1 MDSKVM
7 SLLRQRKME
16 SDYVIGYTEYELKKI
31 ESLYNIIIEGQL
43 REFML
48 LAGRCD
54 GGLIGDDPIILYRPS
69 WDVRTQIIFQLIL
82 FDDLQD
88 IGAFDYIEKNF
99 CFSLEYETQN
109 YYLITGKQDNL
120 VYHYDSNEKK
130 TECTNMTF
138 YEYLDDVYKRY
149 VEETD
154 KEQIIC
160 RGELL
165 EIYV

>member
-31 ESLYNIIIEGQL
+31 GVLYDILIEGQL

-54 GGLIGDDPIILYRPS
+54 GGLIGDDPIVLYRPS
-69 WDVRTQIIFQLIL
+69 WDVRTQILSQVEL
-82 FDDLQD
+82 FNDLQD
-88 IGAFDYIEKNF
+88 ISAFDYMGNIF
-99 CFSLEYETQN
+99 RFSCEYETQD
-109 YYLITGKQDNL
+109 YYLITKKRDNL
-120 VYHYDSNEKK
+120 VYHYDSNEQKA
-130 TECTNMTF
+130 ECTNMTF